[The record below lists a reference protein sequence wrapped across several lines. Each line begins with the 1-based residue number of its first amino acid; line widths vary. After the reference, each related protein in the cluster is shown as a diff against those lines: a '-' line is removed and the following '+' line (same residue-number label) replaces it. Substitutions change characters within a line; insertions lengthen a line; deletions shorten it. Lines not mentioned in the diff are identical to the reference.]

1 MALATLVE
9 IAQDLCA
16 SLADQ
21 DRYQRIAAAVRQ
33 LVPCEATALLRLEDG
48 LLVPVVADGLLP
60 ETLGLRFLPS
70 EHPRL
75 RALLGAT
82 GPKRFTNS
90 NLPDPF
96 DGLLAQGGDA
106 LSRVHACMG
115 APLVVEGEVVGVLTV
130 DALDPSAFDDVDD
143 RTLAAFAGLA
153 GAAIRTAR
161 LIEVIE
167 QTAVRQGTLSQHL
180 MRDARRGSGEIL
192 GQSIPMSQV
201 RDEIELLGTSDLTA
215 LITGETG
222 VGKELV
228 AQAIHAASK
237 RRDRPLIRVNC
248 AALPESIA
256 ESELFGHLRGAFTG
270 AAGDRA
276 GKFEVADGGTL
287 FLDEVG
293 ELPPTIQPKLLR
305 VLQRGEVQRVGS
317 DRLHHVDVRIVAA
330 TNRDLAAEVRAG
342 RFRADLYHRL
352 SVYPIAIPPLRDRGS
367 DVLLLAGH
375 FLDRARLRLGT
386 GRTRLSA
393 GARSALQDYD
403 WPGNVREL
411 EHVILRAVLRA
422 SRSGNSTEVVIDA
435 AHLGLD
441 GPAPVGPAL
450 DGPGPERPPH
460 GSATG
465 LAPVSPPLDP
475 TSDGAGSQGIA
486 PFRQAVDDFSRAHVQ
501 RALAASG
508 GNWSAAA
515 TLLGMHRAN
524 LHRLARRLGLK

>member
-1 MALATLVE
+1 MATTPPSSADRALETLVE

-16 SLADQ
+16 NLADQ
-21 DRYQRIAAAVRQ
+21 DRYRRLAAAVRQ
-33 LVPCEATALLRLEDG
+33 IVPCDATALLRLEDG
-48 LLVPVVADGLLP
+48 VLVPVVTEGLLS

-75 RALLGAT
+75 RALLGAK
-82 GPKRFTNS
+82 GPLRFTDS
-90 NLPDPF
+90 SLPDPF

-115 APLVVEGEVVGVLTV
+115 APLVVEDEVVGVLTV

-161 LIEVIE
+161 LIEAIE
-167 QTAVRQGTLSQHL
+167 QAAMRQGTLARHL
-180 MRDARRGSGEIL
+180 MRDARRDSGEIL
-192 GQSIPMSQV
+192 GQSAVMSQI
-201 RDEIELLGTSDLTA
+201 RDEIELLGRSDLTA

-222 VGKELV
+222 VGKELA

-256 ESELFGHLRGAFTG
+256 ESELFGHVRGAFTG

-293 ELPPTIQPKLLR
+293 ELPSSIQPKLLR
-305 VLQRGEVQRVGS
+305 VLQSGEVQRVGS
-317 DRLHHVDVRIVAA
+317 DRLHHVDVRVVAA

-352 SVYPIAIPPLRDRGS
+352 SVYPIAIPPLRQRGG
-367 DVLLLAGH
+367 DVLLLAGF
-375 FLDRARLRLGT
+375 FLDRARMRLGL
-386 GRTRLSA
+386 GRTRLSTA
-393 GARSALQDYD
+393 ARSALESYD

-411 EHVILRAVLRA
+411 EHVLLRAALRA
-422 SRSGNSTEVVIDA
+422 SRGSADKQIVIGAD
-435 AHLGLD
+435 HLALGD
-441 GPAPVGPAL
+441 PGGAVPAPAEAPTPVIGPL
-450 DGPGPERPPH
+450 RD
-460 GSATG
+460 
-465 LAPVSPPLDP
+465 
-475 TSDGAGSQGIA
+475 
-486 PFRQAVDDFSRAHVQ
+486 AVDDFSRAHIEA
-501 RALAASG
+501 ALVASG
-508 GNWSAAA
+508 GNWAEAAKQ
-515 TLLGMHRAN
+515 LGLHRAN
-524 LHRLARRLGLK
+524 LHRLARRLGMK